1 MKKKS
6 NKIIRSSRLYSF
18 VRTSKLVYIH
28 DVDERH
34 EEVHPPQPDEEVIRK
49 LNEIAREYPFCVS
62 YKEKS
67 HDPL

>member
-6 NKIIRSSRLYSF
+6 SKIIRSSRLYSF

-28 DVDERH
+28 DVDER
-34 EEVHPPQPDEEVIRK
+34 EKDIPPPPDEEVIRK
-49 LNEIAREYPFCVS
+49 LNEIAKEYPFCVF